1 MIGATAQVQAG
12 RVRVSGVL
20 TEDAQICPTT
30 GSPAHALL
38 VLHLQPPAGLPYT
51 ARVDLGTDVADH
63 MLAHIELP
71 RMRRGAVVSVAGD
84 GLEPRTDHGHASLR
98 LVNARDAVLFT
109 DPINPTQAQEG

>member
-1 MIGATAQVQAG
+1 MIGATAQAKAG

-20 TEDAQICPTT
+20 SEDAQICPTT
-30 GSPAHALL
+30 GNPPHALL

-51 ARVDLGTDVADH
+51 ARVDLGTDVADL
-63 MLAHIELP
+63 MQAQADLP
-71 RMRRGAVVSVAGD
+71 LMRRGAVVSVAAD

-109 DPINPTQAQEG
+109 DPIHPTHAQEG